1 MKRNPTEW
9 EKIFA
14 KYMMDK
20 GLIFQTYNTTQ
31 HPKNLVKKWTMNRR
45 TEWTFFQR
53 EHADVQ
59 QAHGKILK
67 IANS

>member
-20 GLIFQTYNTTQ
+20 GLILQTYNTTQ
-31 HPKNLVKKWTMNRR
+31 HPKNLVKKMDN
-45 TEWTFFQR
+45 
-53 EHADVQ
+53 EH
-59 QAHGKILK
+59 K
-67 IANS
+67 N